1 MSTTTVTNDEG
12 RTFTICIVRN
22 GDNYGRN
29 KCLTHDGD
37 DALVEF
43 YDATYAGHPG
53 FDAEGQFASR
63 YSAETLTENE
73 DRLTNLGLGLDG
85 GVPEWDIDGDT
96 MGEVMLFVNASLAA
110 KEMA

>member
-12 RTFTICIVRN
+12 RTFTIRIVRN

-29 KCLTHDGD
+29 WCLTHDDD

-43 YDATYAGHPG
+43 YDLTYADEKDPL
-53 FDAEGQFASR
+53 GQFASR
-63 YSAETLTENE
+63 YYASTLIEDQ

-85 GVPEWDIDGDT
+85 GAPEWDIDGDT
-96 MGEVMLFVNASLAA
+96 MGQVMLFVNASLSVE
-110 KEMA
+110 EMA